1 MNGGEMMVV
10 LIVAIVVIAKVFR
23 SGRFGSRFHD
33 SDHDPTPRLADHP
46 ENERLREEIRQLKAR
61 VATLERI
68 ATDSSAS
75 LDREIESL
83 RDRP

>member
-10 LIVAIVVIAKVFR
+10 LIVAVMVIGKIIR
-23 SGRFGSRFHD
+23 SGAWPHRNVQAD
-33 SDHDPTPRLADHP
+33 AAPRIVDTA
-46 ENERLREEIRQLKAR
+46 ENQQLREEIRQLKSR

>member
-1 MNGGEMMVV
+1 MNGGELMVV
-10 LIVAIVVIAKVFR
+10 ICVAMCVVGRLIA
-23 SGRFGSRFHD
+23 GRRWRHRED
-33 SDHDPTPRLADHP
+33 QTDPTPRLFDNG
-46 ENERLREEIRQLKAR
+46 ENERLREEVRQLKAR

-68 ATDSSAS
+68 ATDSTAS

>member
-10 LIVAIVVIAKVFR
+10 LIVAIVMI
-23 SGRFGSRFHD
+23 GRFVRGGRGWRVRDEHI
-33 SDHDPTPRLADHP
+33 DPAARIVEPG